1 MQITIHR
8 ATQIGGQIT
17 RISTANTNII
27 IDLGHNLPK
36 NTEFKDI
43 FDDNQAITK
52 LTKDCSGV
60 LYTHYHGDHI
70 GLFHHVPKNIRNH
83 SIFRLDIHRNL
94 TYLCAVTFKNNDYGE
109 RKSKLSGGI

>member
-17 RISTANTNII
+17 RISTANTSII

-36 NTEFKDI
+36 NNEYEDAY
-43 FDDNQAITK
+43 DNDRTIATITK
-52 LTKDCSGV
+52 GCSAI

-70 GLFHHVPKNIRNH
+70 GLFHHVPEICRN
-83 SIFRLDIHRNL
+83 
-94 TYLCAVTFKNNDYGE
+94 T
-109 RKSKLSGGI
+109 